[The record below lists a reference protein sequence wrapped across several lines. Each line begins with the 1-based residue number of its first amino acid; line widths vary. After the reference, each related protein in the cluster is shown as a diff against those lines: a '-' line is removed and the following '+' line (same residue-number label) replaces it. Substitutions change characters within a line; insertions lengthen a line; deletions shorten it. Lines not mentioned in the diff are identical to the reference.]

1 MARLGA
7 TRVRGRGKEETWEAW
22 MQQKQ
27 KRSLVFEAA
36 LAAVN
41 TGWSWVGWRQ
51 TPEEGN
57 LQR

>member
-1 MARLGA
+1 
-7 TRVRGRGKEETWEAW
+7 